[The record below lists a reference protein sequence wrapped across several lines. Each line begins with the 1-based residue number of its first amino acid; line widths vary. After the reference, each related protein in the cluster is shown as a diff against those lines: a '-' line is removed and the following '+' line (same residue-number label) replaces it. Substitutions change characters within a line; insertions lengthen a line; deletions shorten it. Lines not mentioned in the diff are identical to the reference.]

1 MKKVWFYFNLAYEV
15 LGNAEKRSL
24 YDRLNRDLFRKDKV
38 IANFKKLTDK
48 YNMILWLEI
57 AEKVKI

>member
-1 MKKVWFYFNLAYEV
+1 MIYINLAYEV

-48 YNMILWLEI
+48 YKLILWLEI
-57 AEKVKI
+57 PEKVKI